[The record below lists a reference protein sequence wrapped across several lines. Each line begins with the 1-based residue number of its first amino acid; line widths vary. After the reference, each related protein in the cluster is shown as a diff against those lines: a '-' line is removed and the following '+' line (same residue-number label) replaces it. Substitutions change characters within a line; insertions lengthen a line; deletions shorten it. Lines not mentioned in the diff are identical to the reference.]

1 MTPEQQKI
9 QNLENEVRSLK
20 DLFLRHQHDGVDG
33 TNKLRKT
40 ITLDVDQNIS
50 IGPAQIIAGV
60 TDIRAEP
67 TDPYADQYGTAWSVG
82 PDDVNNPQ
90 LNKSA
95 NAQVDIQHFPNST
108 EAFFRGF
115 RKPIALRFEGTSTST
130 TSGGTTITLTGF
142 NFTTDELTGGL
153 INIYNSSGTHI
164 ETQTI
169 ASNTSTVVT
178 ISGTWLA
185 STSNATVFILRPM
198 FLGSAEAIWQRAYV
212 QEGESGG
219 VRFGVGPTDGG
230 QNGLLYM
237 DASGDLYWRNKAS
250 DPGVKL
256 N

>member
-9 QNLENEVRSLK
+9 QNLENELRTLK
-20 DLFLRHQHDGVDG
+20 EQFLSHQHDGVDG

-40 ITLDVDQNIS
+40 IALDIDQNIS
-50 IGPAQIIAGV
+50 IGPAQIVGGTSAIIGV
-60 TDIRAEP
+60 AT
-67 TDPYADQYGTAWSVG
+67 DQYATAWSVG
-82 PDDVNNPQ
+82 PDDVNTPL
-90 LNKSA
+90 LNKSV
-95 NAQVDIQHFPNST
+95 NAQVEIQHFPNGTQS
-108 EAFFRGF
+108 FFRGF
-115 RKPIALRFEGTSTST
+115 RKPIALKFEGTNTST

-169 ASNTSTVVT
+169 ASNTSTVIT

-185 STSNATVFILRPM
+185 STSNATVFILRPL
-198 FLGSAEAIWQRAYV
+198 FLGSAEAIWQRGYV
-212 QEGESGG
+212 QEDVAGG
-219 VRFGVGPTDGG
+219 LRFGVGPTAGG

-237 DASGDLYWRNKAS
+237 DATGDLYWRDKGGTS
-250 DPGVKL
+250 TKL